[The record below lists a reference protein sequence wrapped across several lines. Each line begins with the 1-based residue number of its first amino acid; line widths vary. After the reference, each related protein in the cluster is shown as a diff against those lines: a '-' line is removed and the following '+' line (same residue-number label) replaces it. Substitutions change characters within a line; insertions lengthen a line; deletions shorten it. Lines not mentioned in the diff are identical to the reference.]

1 MRYEQIIEKLKKKGS
16 ALGLRA
22 IDNLLSELEHPED
35 KLTIVHIAGTNGKG
49 SVLAF
54 LDSIL
59 REGGYRVGRYIS
71 PTIHSYEERFQIN
84 GCYIEKEKLEH
95 YFCLVEEAIRKIEQ
109 RGEATPTLFEVETA
123 IAFLYFL
130 EEKVDFALIETGM
143 GGRLDATNII
153 KHPAL
158 TILSSVSLDHTAV
171 LGDTLEE
178 IAAEKAGI
186 IKKEVPVILAPNP
199 PEVCQV
205 IKKAAQQ
212 AGAAVILVG
221 EEEWQVKEE
230 TVFGS
235 SFIWKKQEYHIR
247 LLGHHQIDNSMTAL
261 LAAWQLHIMHDP
273 KGTLG
278 QETWEKGL
286 QNAQWPGRLELL
298 WDNPLFFRD
307 GAHNPAGAAKL
318 ADFLQKHFTNQ
329 KIIYIMGVLRD
340 KDYAGMLSYLMP
352 LADRVYVFRPENER
366 GLEAQNLADRIESF
380 DVPAVVCENVGE
392 AMKRAVQDVAR
403 EDVLVACGSLS
414 FMEDMEVYL

>member
-1 MRYEQIIEKLKKKGS
+1 M
-16 ALGLRA
+16 
-22 IDNLLSELEHPED
+22 
-35 KLTIVHIAGTNGKG
+35 
-49 SVLAF
+49 
-54 LDSIL
+54 
-59 REGGYRVGRYIS
+59 
-71 PTIHSYEERFQIN
+71 
-84 GCYIEKEKLEH
+84 
-95 YFCLVEEAIRKIEQ
+95 
-109 RGEATPTLFEVETA
+109 
-123 IAFLYFL
+123 
-130 EEKVDFALIETGM
+130 
-143 GGRLDATNII
+143 
-153 KHPAL
+153 
-158 TILSSVSLDHTAV
+158 SSVSLDHTAV

-366 GLEAQNLADRIESF
+366 GLEAQTLADRIESF